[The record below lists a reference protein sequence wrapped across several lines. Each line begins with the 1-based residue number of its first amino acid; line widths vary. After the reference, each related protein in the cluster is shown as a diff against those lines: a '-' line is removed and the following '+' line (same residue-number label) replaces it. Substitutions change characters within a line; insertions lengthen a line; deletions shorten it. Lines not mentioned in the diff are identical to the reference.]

1 MSTEKE
7 DRTARRQAVMWL
19 MRNIDAIDLV
29 STRIGIDRN
38 GAVDL
43 HCTGLDEAG
52 VVAFLIEAAPS
63 GIEAHHGQFW
73 PEWRVETTGVRVLC
87 STDYIPE
94 SHRHFPDDAASA

>member
-38 GAVDL
+38 RRHDRASERYPCAVD
-43 HCTGLDEAG
+43 
-52 VVAFLIEAAPS
+52 
-63 GIEAHHGQFW
+63 
-73 PEWRVETTGVRVLC
+73 RR
-87 STDYIPE
+87 
-94 SHRHFPDDAASA
+94 ASA